1 MRDPQPA
8 SITQAETEKW
18 RMQEAQVGFHTSI
31 TGDREDRL
39 TSLKT
44 YTDYLRFHVFLTVN
58 KPCETPHHVSAL
70 LLDAEFIAKSMK

>member
-8 SITQAETEKW
+8 SITQTEVEKW

-31 TGDREDRL
+31 TGDREDHL
-39 TSLKT
+39 TSLRI

-70 LLDAEFIAKSMK
+70 LFDAEFTAKRMK